1 MPAIL
6 RTILFF
12 VGYISLIGPPRAIE
26 LKTYADRNQDE
37 LAGKPLYIVMLVEF
51 ILRGGLILLLAVVI
65 ESLLG
70 DQRYE
75 LYRLDIFLG
84 ALILSGTCH
93 SFFYYLAFDVLRKE
107 RQFSTRVYRLGR
119 NFSYAVIPA
128 FLSAAIVLAWQNYNQ
143 KIPFEGGLV
152 EKAFII
158 TWAVFLLAGLIEAM
172 LAKRQPTGLGDKL
185 RDNEN

>member
-6 RTILFF
+6 RNILFF
-12 VGYISLIGPPRAIE
+12 VGYISLVGPPRAIE
-26 LKTYADRNQDE
+26 LKAYADRKQDE

-51 ILRGGLILLLAVVI
+51 ILRGGLILLLAVTI

-70 DQRYE
+70 DQQYE

-84 ALILSGTCH
+84 ALIVSGACH
-93 SFFYYLAFDVLRKE
+93 SCAYYLAFGVLRKK
-107 RQFSTRVYRLGR
+107 RRSNRVYRFGR

-128 FLSAAIVLAWQNYNQ
+128 FFSAGIVLAWQNFNQ

-158 TWAVFLLAGLIEAM
+158 TWAVFLLAGLIEATI
-172 LAKRQPTGLGDKL
+172 AKRQPTGLGDKL
-185 RDNEN
+185 HDNEN